1 VKRSPMPPPR
11 APLARRT
18 ALAPAVRPL
27 GRRGTLAP
35 ESDRRKRERP
45 TYRRMR
51 AAVFERDG
59 HACQA
64 AALVP
69 SVACW
74 GPLDPQ
80 HVIPRSAWAGGRL
93 VADNVLSVCR
103 GHHEWIGA
111 NKTAAADLGL
121 HGWSWSPRP
130 PDVKGT
136 PDV

>member
-1 VKRSPMPPPR
+1 MKRTPLARRTPLSRPT
-11 APLARRT
+11 APLERRT
-18 ALAPAVRPL
+18 ALAP
-27 GRRGTLAP
+27 
-35 ESDRRKRERP
+35 ESARRKRERP
-45 TYRRMR
+45 AYRRMR

-69 SVACW
+69 TVACW

-93 VADNVLSVCR
+93 VAANVTAVCR
-103 GHHEWIGA
+103 RHHEWIDA
-111 NKTAAADLGL
+111 NPTAAAALGL

-130 PDVKGT
+130 PHMKGD
-136 PDV
+136 PLA